1 MKGKKREEN
10 LGLSRRSF
18 IKAAGISGAAAALG
32 FPAIVR
38 SQPKEIMI
46 GLVTG
51 LTGPAADFGVYAHQG
66 LQVVFDGVNAA
77 GGIKSMNGAKIKLVV
92 YDAQFKHDI
101 EQSQLRR
108 MIDAEPALLIDGCS
122 SQGALMFAP
131 VAEKAKAIHAVML
144 GLGSGI
150 AEAGPR
156 YTFQVSLRVD
166 KLAEDATNFVKE
178 MATRTNVVPKK
189 VAVMGE
195 DSYFGQ
201 SGAKAFKAL
210 VEKEKNWELVD
221 YFIYPSAQ
229 PDFSTVIS
237 KYKAAGVDVVFQA
250 NYVRDSILIMKTV
263 KMLDY
268 NPMCIIGVAGGSD
281 VPEFLTQ
288 LGSTAN
294 YFFNTS
300 VCNEDMEQNPKI
312 KPIAEKYHARFP
324 KPLFQNNAMGLTTG
338 ATVVDALERA
348 GTTDREKLREAV
360 KATNLKTGDSYV
372 VAVGGVRFDGPDGR
386 NTAIRGIVF
395 QALDGKRYT
404 VWPDDYATKKAVWPR
419 LKWKDIG

>member
-1 MKGKKREEN
+1 MKGKKGEKN
-10 LGLSRRSF
+10 LGMSRRSF
-18 IKAAGISGAAAALG
+18 IKAAGITGAATILG
-32 FPAIVR
+32 FPAIVK
-38 SQPKEIMI
+38 SQPKEITI

-66 LQVVFDGVNAA
+66 LQLVFDEVNAA
-77 GGIKSMNGAKIKLVV
+77 GGIKSMKGAKIKLVV

-101 EQSQLRR
+101 EQSQLKR
-108 MIDAEPALLIDGCS
+108 MLDADPVLIIDGGS

-131 VAEKAKAIHAVML
+131 VAEKTKMIHVVML

-166 KLAEDATNFVKE
+166 KLADDATSFVKE
-178 MATRTNVVPKK
+178 MAEKTNVIPKK
-189 VAVMGE
+189 VAIMGE

-201 SGAKAFKAL
+201 SGAKGFRAV

-300 VCNEDMEQNPKI
+300 VCNQDLAENPKI
-312 KPIAEKYHARFP
+312 KPIAERYIARFN

-338 ATVVDALERA
+338 GTVVDALERA
-348 GTTDREKLREAV
+348 GTTDREKLREAM

-372 VAVGGVRFDGPDGR
+372 VAVGGVAFGGQDGT

-404 VWPDDYATKKAVWPR
+404 VWPDEYDSKKPVWPR
-419 LKWKDIG
+419 PKWKDIG